1 MALSLLLA
9 GNSNCLGNNRS
20 DSLSMALIKATHD
33 TAKIELLYSLANLY
47 AEHNIDRSLNYVSEM
62 LGITEKLPLHQQGAY
77 MADAALIFLHCNVYD
92 KALELLFQALKIFE
106 AAGNKSSIAVIKNSM
121 GGIYFRLN
129 KTEQALKYFKEG
141 LEECQL
147 LIQAGD
153 TTFKNNLHV
162 YYNNIGL
169 VYATEQDK
177 HALATTFMEKAIET
191 VPPEDYLNLGQ
202 YYNNI
207 ALNYYQSGNKAKAFD
222 CAHKSMYYRERQ
234 NNEYGIARTNYT
246 LGKLYYQEKNIPKA
260 KDHLDKALASA
271 EKINSLL
278 TLKSIY
284 ELLIDLHESENNYK
298 TANSYLKKAHEIENR
313 MVNDTIMARTT
324 SLKLEYDFAKKT
336 AMQQMEMQKTKL
348 KMRLTLC
355 ICSLLILSA
364 ILFILFI
371 RNRNKRIRSEKE
383 CLEKD
388 LESRNKELT
397 TNVMYLMRNTDLV
410 KKVTERLVELKP
422 RLKSENSD
430 IVKDIILDLEFLLKE
445 DMWNEFELHFNRVHL
460 NFYKKLKEIC
470 PELSPSEL
478 KLCAFLRLNMSSK
491 EISCINGITVKSVEV
506 MRGRIRKKLNITN
519 TDTNLINY
527 LSEF

>member
-1 MALSLLLA
+1 M
-9 GNSNCLGNNRS
+9 
-20 DSLSMALIKATHD
+20 
-33 TAKIELLYSLANLY
+33 
-47 AEHNIDRSLNYVSEM
+47 
-62 LGITEKLPLHQQGAY
+62 
-77 MADAALIFLHCNVYD
+77 
-92 KALELLFQALKIFE
+92 
-106 AAGNKSSIAVIKNSM
+106 
-121 GGIYFRLN
+121 
-129 KTEQALKYFKEG
+129 
-141 LEECQL
+141 
-147 LIQAGD
+147 
-153 TTFKNNLHV
+153 
-162 YYNNIGL
+162 
-169 VYATEQDK
+169 
-177 HALATTFMEKAIET
+177 
-191 VPPEDYLNLGQ
+191 
-202 YYNNI
+202 
-207 ALNYYQSGNKAKAFD
+207 
-222 CAHKSMYYRERQ
+222 
-234 NNEYGIARTNYT
+234 
-246 LGKLYYQEKNIPKA
+246 
-260 KDHLDKALASA
+260 ASA
-271 EKINSLL
+271 EKINSSL

-298 TANSYLKKAHEIENR
+298 AANTYLKKAHEIDNR

-324 SLKLEYDFAKKT
+324 ALKLEYDFAKKT
-336 AMQQMEMQKTKL
+336 AMQQLEMQKTKL

-355 ICSLLILSA
+355 ICSLLVLSA
-364 ILFILFI
+364 ILFVLFI

-506 MRGRIRKKLNITN
+506 MRGRIRKKLNISN